1 MSSSHFW
8 VIVIHEP
15 HTHTH
20 IQTQWLINYSL
31 EISIFKYKMKKSSFF
46 RFIPL
51 SFNISDHKPTVG
63 QIGFHARS
71 MQSRTQVWTHL
82 YFCLNVVDEN
92 HTKLEYCGYVVLT
105 DILINLST
113 NQQTMCFFVPPPVPM
128 SPLSLDGTC
137 QTKKQ
142 AMFVLHIYSISQW
155 THSIRTESSLIL
167 YLHLHL
173 SMFITYSDCVYSY

>member
-1 MSSSHFW
+1 
-8 VIVIHEP
+8 
-15 HTHTH
+15 
-20 IQTQWLINYSL
+20 
-31 EISIFKYKMKKSSFF
+31 MKKSSFF
-46 RFIPL
+46 RFIPS

-113 NQQTMCFFVPPPVPM
+113 NQQTRCF
-128 SPLSLDGTC
+128 SLSCPLSPC
-137 QTKKQ
+137 
-142 AMFVLHIYSISQW
+142 
-155 THSIRTESSLIL
+155 
-167 YLHLHL
+167 L
-173 SMFITYSDCVYSY
+173 SMAHVKRRSKRCLCSIFIPYRSERIAFVQNPHSYCIYIYIYLCLLLIPIVYTRINQIYIN